1 MLKKRKIMETTVF
14 NPAQLQLLKMM
25 SFVNTSETLDQL
37 KQVISDFFA
46 KKAQEEINHL
56 WATGELNDEKI
67 ESFRQLHERT
77 PYK

>member
-1 MLKKRKIMETTVF
+1 METTVF

-25 SFVNTSETLDQL
+25 SFVKTSEALDQL

-46 KKAQEEINHL
+46 KQAQEEINHL
-56 WATGELNDEKI
+56 WETGELNDEKI

>member
-56 WATGELNDEKI
+56 WTTGELNDEKI

>member
-1 MLKKRKIMETTVF
+1 MMETTVF

-25 SFVNTSETLDQL
+25 SFVKTSEALDQL

-46 KKAQEEINHL
+46 QQAQDEINHL
-56 WATGELNDEKI
+56 WETGKLNDEKI

-77 PYK
+77 SYK

>member
-1 MLKKRKIMETTVF
+1 MIMETTVF

-25 SFVNTSETLDQL
+25 SFVKTSEALDQL

-46 KKAQEEINHL
+46 KQAQEEINHL
-56 WATGELNDEKI
+56 WETGELNDEKI

>member
-1 MLKKRKIMETTVF
+1 MET
-14 NPAQLQLLKMM
+14 LLKMM
-25 SFVNTSETLDQL
+25 SFVKTSEALDQL

-46 KKAQEEINHL
+46 QQAQEEINHL
-56 WATGELNDEKI
+56 WETGELNDDKI

>member
-1 MLKKRKIMETTVF
+1 MIMETTVF

-25 SFVNTSETLDQL
+25 SFVKTSEALDQL

-46 KKAQEEINHL
+46 QQAQEEINHL
-56 WATGELNDEKI
+56 WETGELNDEKI
-67 ESFRQLHERT
+67 ENFRQLHERT